1 LADQHAALRSPT
13 GLNLDDP
20 LEGFVDSAA
29 LHAIMVVGS
38 QGRLE
43 FLG

>member
-1 LADQHAALRSPT
+1 LEIAA
-13 GLNLDDP
+13 GLYLDDP
-20 LEGFVDSAA
+20 IEGFGLSSEDSAA
-29 LHAIMVVGS
+29 LHAIMMVGS